1 MSLVSCLCLTSWID
15 HRVGTKCVPSW
26 NDLLWI
32 PVQIVISIQKAFL
45 SCLKFCHSY
54 SLIQVDSLF
63 FFGQFIVGLVS
74 NYNYRSKLS
83 ITTSK
88 IYSSRKSLKE
98 NYGKLESMI
107 QKKNLLTHSLCEF
120 TLAFGDFQLRLCP
133 CWNKQHFIKLKSN
146 NKPVNCIVDVIV
158 EVNFWIIKN
167 YLSSSSSQCEIVFEM
182 NTEVTNQVKI
192 HFFEYWIHLNN

>member
-74 NYNYRSKLS
+74 NYNYRSKFS

-107 QKKNLLTHSLCEF
+107 QKK
-120 TLAFGDFQLRLCP
+120 
-133 CWNKQHFIKLKSN
+133 K
-146 NKPVNCIVDVIV
+146 CIDSFVV
-158 EVNFWIIKN
+158 
-167 YLSSSSSQCEIVFEM
+167 
-182 NTEVTNQVKI
+182 
-192 HFFEYWIHLNN
+192 WIHIGFRWLSTKTVSLLEQAAFHKIKK